1 MYRVADKT
9 FAVITLN
16 LEPAAII
23 LKLPPDFGAEL
34 RSVFPRTVTP
44 GYHMNKTHWNTI
56 YLVGKPAQDELIEL
70 IDTAYELVR
79 DSLPRQVRDSL
90 PTAGQ

>member
-9 FAVITLN
+9 FAVITFN

-34 RSVFPRTVTP
+34 RAAYPKTVAP

-56 YLVGKPAQDELIEL
+56 HLVGKPAQDELIEL
-70 IDTAYELVR
+70 IDTSYELVR
-79 DSLPRQVRDSL
+79 GSLPRRVRDSL
-90 PTAGQ
+90 PTA